1 MTTIFS
7 NNEDIDCEVLRTLF
21 ANIPNN
27 HVIELTYSMRGS
39 DWDYLVE
46 QALENET
53 DTLILCG
60 HGSNEGLYFP
70 RFEEYV
76 IHRFNVN
83 KIHASRVICSWCYA
97 STFVMEYNVHNC
109 ITTSMFIS
117 NINEACENGYIQ
129 PTQEDI
135 NNVCQR
141 IDSEINRLIM
151 SDIPISEWQMII
163 GAHMDVE
170 NAIDVFNRQ
179 GIMYNE

>member
-21 ANIPNN
+21 SNIPNN

-39 DWDYLVE
+39 DWDELVE
-46 QALENET
+46 QALEIET

-83 KIHASRVICSWCYA
+83 RIHARRVICSWCHA
-97 STFVMEYNVHNC
+97 SMFVMEHNVHNC
-109 ITTSMFIS
+109 LATSMFIS
-117 NINEACENGYIQ
+117 NIHEACENGYMQ

-141 IDSEINRLIM
+141 IDSEINSLIM
-151 SDIPISEWQMII
+151 SDSPISEWQMII
-163 GAHMDVE
+163 GSHMDVE
-170 NAIDVFNRQ
+170 NEIDMFNRQ
-179 GIMYNE
+179 GIIYNE